1 MSLKSYCDDCG
12 TEQEHKHT
20 TDFTHLC
27 VHTRLPIIPSLISIS
42 LPLTRYHHLDLLRLF
57 TEDDGRSPK
66 PLHLPS
72 AAVSCCILPSAAHA
86 TVVLRPS
93 FFTLFTYS
101 TIQTWFSPLPRPAA
115 FRYPAPVNMR
125 AWDPDYT
132 KRAFNDI
139 ETHSGSPNGFETIP
153 FGSSGWAPS
162 FAMKNWRF

>member
-1 MSLKSYCDDCG
+1 MYNKTIMSLKSYCDDCG

-72 AAVSCCILPSAAHA
+72 AAVSSGPRHCGSA
-86 TVVLRPS
+86 S
-93 FFTLFTYS
+93 FFLHSFHLLYHPDL
-101 TIQTWFSPLPRPAA
+101 IQSITPSGSVPLPCSCKYEGLRS
-115 FRYPAPVNMR
+115 RLHK
-125 AWDPDYT
+125 T
-132 KRAFNDI
+132 
-139 ETHSGSPNGFETIP
+139 
-153 FGSSGWAPS
+153 S
-162 FAMKNWRF
+162 F